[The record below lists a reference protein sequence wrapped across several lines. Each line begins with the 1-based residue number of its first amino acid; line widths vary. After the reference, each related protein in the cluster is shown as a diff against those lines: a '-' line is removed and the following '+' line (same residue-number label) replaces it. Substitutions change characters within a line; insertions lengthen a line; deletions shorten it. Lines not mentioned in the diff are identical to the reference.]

1 MMIRRIVLAAALA
14 AAWSAPAH
22 AADPPVEIVDFGT
35 YHAKATGYVKT
46 PDNIAGV
53 EGRATGIAL
62 ERQTETVLG
71 QIGRF
76 FGLRYRVND
85 PALVGK
91 VLREYVP
98 FNRVLGIEIE
108 SHDPHSPRLRFD
120 MRPELI
126 GNARRGILHG
136 GVISAVLDVAAGF
149 AIMLALAKDAQPGE
163 KPEFPNIGTI
173 DLRVDYLRPGRG
185 RHFIASSRVV
195 RMGNRIAVAHMEL
208 VNDAGELIATGGAAY
223 VVG

>member
-1 MMIRRIVLAAALA
+1 MKTRT
-14 AAWSAPAH
+14 
-22 AADPPVEIVDFGT
+22 D
-35 YHAKATGYVKT
+35 YH
-46 PDNIAGV
+46 
-53 EGRATGIAL
+53 
-62 ERQTETVLG
+62 
-71 QIGRF
+71 
-76 FGLRYRVND
+76 
-85 PALVGK
+85 ALVGK